1 MRETTILAKLIRMRD
16 DLDIIVEAA
25 LDKANGFSVEK
36 DEWFEAAL
44 EAKRWSNVRGHVE
57 DAILEMELWNE

>member
-25 LDKANGFSVEK
+25 LDKANSFSVEK

-44 EAKRWSNVRGHVE
+44 EAKRWSNIRGCVE
-57 DAILEMELWNE
+57 DAIAEIEGWE